1 MFATK
6 VYQLSL
12 CRYGSHQKF
21 SVVEPLSTKIE
32 KFDNVKLLTECD
44 VSKIIMDQDSKAA
57 GLVTSKGT
65 LPLGQAKLILAM
77 STLPSTILTL
87 KSLSPTV
94 HSIGT
99 RFTAHCATYIFA
111 RVPCEGVYAKFAFD
125 PLPEHLEL
133 AAFYIPGVSEKSGHQ
148 FHIQLNAVSI
158 AGKKK
163 PNLDKMR
170 HLLKAPKDEMIET
183 CHNHI
188 VFVCATLGQVDHD
201 NPKNMFYL
209 DETTGQ
215 QFLHF
220 TANDTDKEVW
230 DTMDRTTFQVLEHL
244 SPSNRIEYWNSDLRK
259 WQEARPLKD
268 QIQHKSLVH
277 PASTMWIS
285 DDASSP
291 VSLDY
296 TVRGMDN
303 VYLTGGALWPTA
315 GSWNPT
321 CAMTA
326 LAMHLADCLSAPN
339 SKLYS

>member
-1 MFATK
+1 MFATS
-6 VYQLSL
+6 VYNNFLS

-21 SVVEPLSTKIE
+21 SVVDSLRAKIK
-32 KFDNVKLLTECD
+32 KFDNVKLLTECE
-44 VSKIIMDQDSKAA
+44 VSKIIMDQDKAS

-87 KSLSPTV
+87 NSLSPAV
-94 HSIGT
+94 HGIGT
-99 RFTAHCATYIFA
+99 RFTAHFATYIFA
-111 RVPCEGVYAKFAFD
+111 RVPCEGNYAAFALD

-133 AAFYIPGVSEKSGHQ
+133 AAFYIAGVSEKSRHQ

-158 AGKKK
+158 AGNEK

-170 HLLKAPKDEMIET
+170 HLLKTPKDEMIET

-188 VFVCATLGQVDHD
+188 VFVCATLGQVDHN
-201 NPKNMFYL
+201 NPNNQFYL

-220 TANDTDKEVW
+220 TANDTDKELW

-244 SPSNRIEYWNSDLRK
+244 SPNQIEYWNSDFRK
-259 WQEARPLKD
+259 WQEGRPSKD

-285 DDASSP
+285 NDASSP

-326 LAMHLADCLSAPN
+326 LAMHLADCLTAPN
-339 SKLYS
+339 SKLQS